1 MNPSHIVLLSILMST
16 KIIDSMY
23 ISPHIFSDSLKP
35 SLSAEEPPLTES
47 QPEETPFIISQSD
60 ATPVTVSQ
68 PDATPV
74 TVSQPEETT
83 VTVSQP
89 EETNAFKLSDLYAKY
104 PWIDDLVARFIE
116 ISTRVLIWILAR
128 FAFKYNVR
136 FSDFV

>member
-47 QPEETPFIISQSD
+47 QPEETPFII
-60 ATPVTVSQ
+60 SQ

>member
-1 MNPSHIVLLSILMST
+1 
-16 KIIDSMY
+16 MY

-47 QPEETPFIISQSD
+47 QPEETPFIISQS
-60 ATPVTVSQ
+60 
-68 PDATPV
+68 DATPV